1 MKSHLNFPTSFT
13 IVRDE
18 GGMTVFPVSTEIEDF
33 LTLSYREMVKVGRKT
48 TFANLKEPM
57 FEVTSVPSERDPSL
71 RQPALF
77 SHQGFWKS
85 LEEFLIKRGY
95 QVTVQDVRPKVLDYP
110 SYGAAIRCLKPY
122 QRDWIIN
129 ALKTGYSGLIGA
141 PTRFGKTY
149 GMEAILRAFPS
160 ATAVVAAPGVDLC
173 RQLLEHFKSALPNR
187 DVRGVFTGSRS
198 STQSDDITVCSLDSL
213 DKMNPD
219 TTELLII
226 DEPHASVS
234 DGRLPKVAAFV
245 RARKYGFGATL
256 KGRFDQ
262 KDRLIEGLIG
272 PVISNV
278 TYKQAVEMGAIA
290 PLKVLFVKIPFSKD
304 TIPGRFVDRDVV
316 YQRLLT
322 QSSRTAALVKKL
334 MDEVI
339 PQDWQTMAFIRDEK
353 QAEFYMEHAMPPTGT
368 IAMAKRMKPKEREEV
383 TRGIVENR
391 IIRVLASNIYVQ
403 GLTFP
408 DLKVV
413 VNLAGG
419 GANTTAIQKPGR
431 LLQTRPGKNYGV
443 MFDFMFECRDAHLE
457 ARDNPPYKGI
467 IDECKARYRVYQETG
482 YDVEFIDDSH
492 RAKEIVLGSYTQEP
506 TA

>member
-1 MKSHLNFPTSFT
+1 M
-13 IVRDE
+13 RDE
-18 GGMTVFPVSTEIEDF
+18 GCLTVFPVTPEIEEF
-33 LTLSYREMVKVGRKT
+33 LTLSYREMIKVGRRT
-48 TFANLKEPM
+48 TFENIREPM
-57 FEVTSVPSERDPSL
+57 FERTSVPSELDASL

-85 LEEFLIKRGY
+85 LQGFLESRGY
-95 QVTVQDVRPKVLDYP
+95 VVTVQDVRPKVLDYP
-110 SYGAAIRCLKPY
+110 HFGAAVRNLKDY
-122 QRDWIIN
+122 QRTWIVN
-129 ALKTGYSGLIGA
+129 ALKPGYSGLIGA

-149 GMEAILRAFPS
+149 GMEAILKAFPD
-160 ATAVVAAPGVDLC
+160 ATAVVTAPGVDLC
-173 RQLLEHFKSALPNR
+173 RQLLDHFKSAFPHR

-198 STQSDDITVCSLDSL
+198 SIQSDDITVCSLDSL

-219 TTELLII
+219 ATELLII
-226 DEPHASVS
+226 DEPHACVS
-234 DGRLPKVAAFV
+234 DGRLPKIASFV

-278 TYKQAVEMGAIA
+278 TYKEAVEMKAIS
-290 PLKVLFVKIPFSKD
+290 PLKVVFIKIPFSKD
-304 TIPGRFVDRDVV
+304 TLPGRFVDRDIV

-322 QSSRTAALVKKL
+322 QSTRTAALVKKL
-334 MDEVI
+334 MDDVI
-339 PQDWQTMAFIRDEK
+339 PQTWQTMAFIRDEK

-368 IAMAKRMKPKEREEV
+368 IAMAKRMKPKERVEV
-383 TRGIVENR
+383 TKGIVENR

-443 MFDFMFECRDAHLE
+443 MFDFMFECRDSHLE
-457 ARDNPPYKGI
+457 NRDNPPYSGI
-467 IDECKARYRVYQETG
+467 IAECWARHKVYKDTG
-482 YDVEFIDDSH
+482 YDVEFVEDSH
-492 RAKEIVLGSYTQEP
+492 RAREIVEGAYEI
-506 TA
+506 